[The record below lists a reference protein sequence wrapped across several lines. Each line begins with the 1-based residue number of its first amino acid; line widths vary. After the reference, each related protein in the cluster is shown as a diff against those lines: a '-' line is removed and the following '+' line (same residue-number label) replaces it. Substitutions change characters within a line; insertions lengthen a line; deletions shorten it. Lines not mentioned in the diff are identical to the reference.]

1 MQGIQ
6 QLRLLQVWENK
17 MITSKHI
24 LAIDLVIIVGTL
36 ISVFITV
43 GYVTPLVISPVNGYE
58 TTNSFVLFEFNNANL
73 ILLDDNPSFTSPQEI
88 FAEDNLVIN
97 LKPGIYYWKVQGPLS
112 SEIRK
117 LTIVSEIA
125 LKVRSS
131 GEDSYEVV
139 NAGNNVLNVDIYEN
153 DELSGSVV
161 LGVDERK
168 EVSGNK
174 FVGVENEKN

>member
-1 MQGIQ
+1 
-6 QLRLLQVWENK
+6 
-17 MITSKHI
+17 MITNRHI
-24 LAIDLVIIVGTL
+24 LAIDFVIIVGTL
-36 ISVFITV
+36 ISLFFVV

-58 TTNSFVLFEFNNANL
+58 TTNSSVLFEFNNANL

-97 LKPGIYYWKVQGPLS
+97 LKSGVYYWKVQGPLS
-112 SEIRK
+112 SEVRK
-117 LTIVSEIA
+117 LTIVSGIA
-125 LKVRSS
+125 LKVKSL

-161 LGVDERK
+161 LRVDEGK

-174 FVGVENEKN
+174 FVGGENEEN